1 MKTKIKNQ
9 GIWNLFLKVSL
20 ITLDLSSQ
28 FFYDIWE
35 EDILDFDFCI
45 GVT

>member
-1 MKTKIKNQ
+1 M
-9 GIWNLFLKVSL
+9 WNLFLKVSL

-28 FFYDIWE
+28 FFYDIC
-35 EDILDFDFCI
+35 EDDIRDCDFFI